1 MVNHNFDDYL
11 ERYLSHELRTVNK
24 YLPMQRK
31 KLSELLKEE
40 YPHVICSDGSIHMFK
55 KDELGSILK
64 FVGDEELNSLSLPII
79 LELRVDMD
87 KTVASVR
94 DKYAASLISK
104 ILGITYIGGELY
116 LYPYH
121 LSELRRKIG
130 TLIQYFI
137 TF

>member
-1 MVNHNFDDYL
+1 MLNHNSDDYL
-11 ERYLSHELRTVNK
+11 EKYLSHELRIANK

-31 KLSELLKEE
+31 KLLELLKEE

-55 KDELGSILK
+55 KDELRSILK
-64 FVGDEELNSLSLPII
+64 LASDEELSNLSLPII
-79 LELRVDMD
+79 LELRVDM
-87 KTVASVR
+87 KETVALVR

-104 ILGITYIGGELY
+104 LLGITYIGGELY